1 MRSISTFSW
10 MVVFLCACFLFLAQA
25 PAGAE
30 AVQRADYTMAI
41 NDVIVKCSKKQCL
54 KNSRS
59 FHLRCCA
66 EKAAGK
72 AAFLRRNQD
81 RLVEEMMAEKLPLKA
96 YKVQRFVNARYSNYM
111 HSKR

>member
-1 MRSISTFSW
+1 VKTIQAARM
-10 MVVFLCACFLFLAQA
+10 LASCTDDHQVMDA
-25 PAGAE
+25 LE
-30 AVQRADYTMAI
+30 
-41 NDVIVKCSKKQCL
+41 CL

-111 HSKR
+111 HSKQ